1 MRRLLTLLL
10 LLLTAASA
18 LESVLGE
25 LRDGTVHHESSATAA
40 FHALDAQGDHGH
52 EDGSLPA
59 DHRHSRGH
67 EHGTGSDHC
76 THQHGTAMLV
86 TPFEP
91 LFSSFGQEIPPA
103 GRSRGPHGTPTP
115 LFHPP
120 RA

>member
-1 MRRLLTLLL
+1 MRRLLALLL
-10 LLLTAASA
+10 LLLTAGSA

-25 LRDGTVHHESSATAA
+25 LRDGEVHHESGALAA
-40 FHALDAQGDHGH
+40 LHGVDARGDHGH
-52 EDGSLPA
+52 EDGSLPGN
-59 DHRHSRGH
+59 HRHSRGH
-67 EHGTGSDHC
+67 EHGTNSDHC

-91 LFSSFGQEIPPA
+91 LFSGLVQEIPPA
-103 GRSRGPHGTPTP
+103 SRSRGPHGTPTP